1 VGSDVV
7 DHALARGKMIPVRRV
22 FSALLLIFLVC
33 TGQVGAKNMN
43 AAPRIDELFE
53 KTKPVCF
60 GRFLIDV
67 PADAE
72 ALFGPQAFWS
82 YIKNLE
88 NGSKKLKSIAIK
100 KREEIVAAS
109 RTIEKAEMDSFYEEP
124 YPGSWTI
131 SFWESDSAKEVGV
144 EDVWAY
150 LSAPPHGF
158 MMNSSTANSEGR
170 TLDVIKKRLRYV
182 ATNLRA
188 RQPDEVPAEPGVCL
202 DLGFIKDDSGKFQEE
217 FSIGFR
223 FPSLPDV
230 SFSIS
235 SNKDARRDSTFEE
248 RRSEAKKA
256 AMMFA
261 PLATLFSKVKT
272 LREGHHKVSKWMGEE
287 ALFRRPLEDEKGVW
301 HEFQFEYPGVRYDHH
316 NPGWDAALFTGV
328 KKDRA
333 GSQASSLSDEEA
345 IALWDWMLSTMRL
358 RVEN

>member
-1 VGSDVV
+1 MNMRQI
-7 DHALARGKMIPVRRV
+7 AT
-22 FSALLLIFLVC
+22 ALLLIIAC
-33 TGQVGAKNMN
+33 IACPTEAKTMN
-43 AAPRIDELFE
+43 AAPRIDKLFE

-72 ALFGPQAFWS
+72 ALFGPQAFGPK
-82 YIKNLE
+82 IETIE
-88 NGSKKLKSIAIK
+88 NGSKAIK
-100 KREEIVAAS
+100 KMASVKQAELEAIKHREE
-109 RTIEKAEMDSFYEEP
+109 
-124 YPGSWTI
+124 PGSLLRAAI
-131 SFWESDSAKEVGV
+131 DGPVNGSRVLLFR
-144 EDVWAY
+144 EDETATYVMRILGY
-150 LSAPPHGF
+150 LNVPPHAFIYKTATVGKSIF
-158 MMNSSTANSEGR
+158 SAGESTVE
-170 TLDVIKKRLRYV
+170 TEMQELTYV
-182 ATNLRA
+182 ANNLRA

-328 KKDRA
+328 KNDQA

-345 IALWDWMLSTMRL
+345 IALWDRMLSTMRL

>member
-1 VGSDVV
+1 MVGMNMRQI
-7 DHALARGKMIPVRRV
+7 AT
-22 FSALLLIFLVC
+22 ALLLIIAC
-33 TGQVGAKNMN
+33 IACPIEAKNMN
-43 AAPRIDELFE
+43 AALRIEKLFE

-67 PADAE
+67 PADTE
-72 ALFGPQAFWS
+72 VIFGPQAFGPN
-82 YIKNLE
+82 IETIEK
-88 NGSKKLKSIAIK
+88 GSRAIK
-100 KREEIVAAS
+100 KMAS
-109 RTIEKAEMDSFYEEP
+109 VKQAELEAIKHRKE
-124 YPGSWTI
+124 PGSLLRSAIDGPTDGSKVLQFRGDDTDTWTTEI
-131 SFWESDSAKEVGV
+131 LG
-144 EDVWAY
+144 Y
-150 LSAPPHGF
+150 LNVPPHAFIYRG
-158 MMNSSTANSEGR
+158 MTAPTEGR
-170 TLDVIKKRLRYV
+170 TVETETQKLAYV
-182 ATNLRA
+182 AKNLRA
-188 RQPDEVPAEPGVCL
+188 RLPDEVPAGPGVCL
-202 DLGFIKDDSGKFQEE
+202 DLGFIQDDMGKYQEE

-272 LREGHHKVSKWMGEE
+272 LREGHHKVSKWTGDE

-328 KKDRA
+328 KNDQA

-345 IALWDWMLSTMRL
+345 IALWDRMLSTMRL
-358 RVEN
+358 RVEK